1 MAINSFANIP
11 MRSVGP
17 IKIISKE
24 VNAEVNVPMATFE
37 TPLWPSTS
45 RGAKVSCL
53 AGGIHA
59 VVIDECMTRS
69 VVVEATSVEAAYEL
83 MQNLQQR
90 ETEIAAVIATTSRFA
105 KFKDLNYQI
114 IGSLVYIRLAI
125 TTGDASGH
133 NMVTAAAEKMLNWIL
148 NEYPQLRYIS
158 ISANFC
164 TDKKVSAVNA
174 ILGRGKYVVAELL
187 VSREICRT
195 VLRSTPEKI
204 VELHIKKNLMG
215 TMLAGGLRSANA
227 HFANMLLAVYLA
239 TGQDAANIIE
249 GSQGIVHAEVR
260 GEDLYFSVSLTN
272 LIVGTVGNGKD
283 LDFTK
288 HNLAVLGCYKE
299 IEPGHGARRLA
310 IIIAATVLC
319 GELSLLAAQ
328 TNPGELMRTHVTME
342 RTNKQHDTIANS
354 TSPSEI
360 NYFG

>member
-1 MAINSFANIP
+1 MTKNSFATIP

-24 VNAEVNVPMATFE
+24 VTAEVSVPMATFE

-45 RGAKVSCL
+45 RGARVSRL

-59 VVIDECMTRS
+59 VLIDDCMTRS
-69 VVVEATSVEAAYEL
+69 VVVEATTAVAGYEL
-83 MQNLQQR
+83 INNLRRR
-90 ETEIAAVIATTSRFA
+90 EAEIATVVATASRFA
-105 KFKDLNYQI
+105 KLKDLHYQLV
-114 IGSLVYIRLAI
+114 GSLVYIRLAI
-125 TTGDASGH
+125 TSGDASGH
-133 NMVTAAAEKMLNWIL
+133 NMTTAAAESMLNWIL
-148 NEYPQLRYIS
+148 VEYPHLHYVS

-174 ILGRGKYVVAELL
+174 ILGRGKYVVAELI
-187 VSREICRT
+187 VSRHICQT
-195 VLRSTPEKI
+195 VLRTTPEKI
-204 VELHIKKNLMG
+204 VDLHIKKNLIG

-260 GEDLYFSVSLTN
+260 GEDLYFSVTLTN

-288 HNLAVLGCYKE
+288 HNLAVLGCYSE

-328 TNPGELMRTHVTME
+328 TNPGELMRTHVKME
-342 RTNKQHDTIANS
+342 RTKQHEPS
-354 TSPSEI
+354 T
-360 NYFG
+360 

>member
-1 MAINSFANIP
+1 MPFMTANIP
-11 MRSVGP
+11 MRNVGP
-17 IKIISKE
+17 IKIISRE
-24 VNAEVNVPMATFE
+24 VDAEVSVPMATYE

-45 RGAKVSCL
+45 RGARVSRL
-53 AGGIHA
+53 AGGIKA
-59 VVIDECMTRS
+59 VVIDDGMSRS
-69 VVVEATSVEAAYEL
+69 VVVDATDVESAYAL
-83 MQNLQQR
+83 VVSLKQR
-90 ETEIAAVIATTSRFA
+90 EPEIAQVITAASRFA
-105 KFKDLNYQI
+105 KLKDLHFQV

-125 TTGDASGH
+125 YSGDASGH
-133 NMVTAAAEKMLNWIL
+133 NMVTSAAEHMLNWIL
-148 NEYPQLRYIS
+148 AQYTNLKYVS

-164 TDKKVSAVNA
+164 TDKKASAVNA
-174 ILGRGKYVVAELL
+174 ILGRGKYVVAEII
-187 VSREICRT
+187 VSREICETILRT
-195 VLRSTPEKI
+195 TPEKI
-204 VELHIKKNLMG
+204 VDLHIKKNLIG

-260 GEDLYFSVSLTN
+260 GADLYFSVSLTN

-288 HNLAVLGCYKE
+288 HNLALLGCYNE

-328 TNPGELMRTHVTME
+328 TNPGELMRTHLKME
-342 RTNKQHDTIANS
+342 RTKKHATDK
-354 TSPSEI
+354 ELV
-360 NYFG
+360 